1 MMSDGYFLGVDVGS
15 ASVRAGLYSAQ
26 GERLSFATRPISQ
39 FHASN
44 ARGTI
49 LCGNLAAGL
58 CGGAG
63 SRRLLWDFT

>member
-26 GERLSFATRPISQ
+26 GELRDPSDFAVSRQ
-39 FHASN
+39 QC